1 MLKSNDID
9 IFLLREDLLNI
20 FNELISQIDNV
31 KEIYNLN
38 LNIINKLQNNN
49 CEWPNKFLK
58 ELEDERKRKK
68 EIEREKK
75 RD

>member
-31 KEIYNLN
+31 KEI
-38 LNIINKLQNNN
+38 
-49 CEWPNKFLK
+49 
-58 ELEDERKRKK
+58 
-68 EIEREKK
+68 
-75 RD
+75 